1 MKKFHLHLLSTIV
14 AVFATAVV
22 FAQGTPIA
30 GEALVRLV
38 PGTSDAELTAQ
49 LNRFESDLTIDKAE
63 LISKHMNIY
72 HVFFDKNISVDL
84 AVDELWKLPVVIT
97 AQTNK
102 TIEYRTQP
110 NDPNFP
116 QQWQYVN
123 TGATGGLIGA
133 DIDADSAWSIT
144 TGGVTALGD
153 TIVVAVIDDGIDLTH
168 NDFGD
173 NLWVNRHEIPNNG
186 VDDDNNGYID
196 DYQGWNADNATD
208 DIGSGFWGGWH
219 GTPVAGIVGA
229 KGDNNIGVAGVNWNV
244 KLMII
249 VGGGGEADAIAAYSY
264 VLENRKMYNR
274 SEGDSGAFVV
284 STNASWGID
293 FGQPS
298 SAPLWCA
305 MYDTLGAYGVLS
317 CGATINGNY
326 DVDQVGDLPTAC
338 PSDYLISVTNM
349 NHNDLK
355 EVQAGYGITTIDLG
369 AFGANTYTTAL
380 MSSGGY
386 GGFGGTSGATPHVT
400 GAIALAYA
408 AACED
413 FILLSKND
421 PETALLL
428 MKDFILNGGDP
439 NTSLNGIT
447 SSGNRLNLKGMLD
460 QVEAYCVSLNQH
472 ENEINNFVL
481 YPNPNAGEFAIEW
494 ELDSDRAEVKVFNVV
509 GAVVYAE
516 TVTLN
521 SGVAK
526 LTVPNLPSGVYTV
539 QIVDSVTRQTAVS
552 QMIVE

>member
-1 MKKFHLHLLSTIV
+1 MKKYYFT
-14 AVFATAVV
+14 FASTAVALFISV
-22 FAQGTPIA
+22 LAVAQGTPIA
-30 GEALVRLV
+30 GEALVRLI
-38 PGTSDAELTAQ
+38 PGATDAELIAE
-49 LNRFESDLTIDKAE
+49 LNRQNSDLEIDEVE

-72 HVFFDKNISVDL
+72 HVHFDKSYSVEQ
-84 AVDELWKLPVVIT
+84 AVGALWELPVVLT

-102 TIEYRTQP
+102 NIEYRTQP
-110 NDPNFP
+110 NDPNFA
-116 QQWQYVN
+116 QQWQYIN
-123 TGATGGLIGA
+123 TGSTGGLAGA

-144 TGGVTALGD
+144 TGGVTTMGD

-173 NLWVNRHEIPNNG
+173 NLWVNRAEIPNNG
-186 VDDDNNGYID
+186 IDDDNNGYVD
-196 DYQGWNADNATD
+196 DYQGWNADNSTD
-208 DIGSGFWGGWH
+208 DIGGTFWGGWH

-229 KGDNNIGVAGVNWNV
+229 KGNNNIGVAGVNWNV

-249 VGGGGEADAIAAYSY
+249 VGGGAEADAIAAYSY

-274 SEGDSGAFVV
+274 TEGDSGAFVV

-298 SAPLWCA
+298 AAPLWCA

-355 EVQAGYGITTIDLG
+355 EVQAGYGVTTIDLG

-386 GGFGGTSGATPHVT
+386 GGFGGTSGATPHVA
-400 GAIALAYA
+400 GAIALAYS

-413 FILLSKND
+413 FIQLSKSD
-421 PETALLL
+421 PEAALLL
-428 MKDFILNGGDP
+428 MKDFVLNGGDP
-439 NTSLNGIT
+439 NASLNGIT

-460 QVEAYCVSLNQH
+460 EVEAYCVSLGLEDQPIS
-472 ENEINNFVL
+472 EFKI
-481 YPNPNAGEFAIEW
+481 YPNPSSGELSIELNT
-494 ELDSDRAEVKVFNVV
+494 EISRAQIEVFNMVGSLVHAEDVV
-509 GAVVYAE
+509 SNQG
-516 TVTLN
+516 TVRLDL
-521 SGVAK
+521 S
-526 LTVPNLPSGVYTV
+526 NLPTGVYTV
-539 QIVDSVTRQTAVS
+539 RISDQKTNYVGVS
-552 QMIVE
+552 RWIIE

>member
-1 MKKFHLHLLSTIV
+1 MKNQFTIWVSTVAAVLLS
-14 AVFATAVV
+14 AGAM
-22 FAQGTPIA
+22 AQGIPFP

-38 PGTSDAELTAQ
+38 PGASDTELKAEFDRRETGFQ
-49 LNRFESDLTIDKAE
+49 IDQIE

-72 HVFFDKNISVDL
+72 HVHFDADYPL
-84 AVDELWKLPVVIT
+84 ADAVEVLWELPVVIT

-102 TIEYRTQP
+102 EIEYRTQP
-110 NDPNFP
+110 NDPGFS
-116 QQWQYVN
+116 QQWQYIN
-123 TGATGGLIGA
+123 TGATGGVVGA

-144 TGGVTALGD
+144 TGGVTVLGD

-173 NLWVNRHEIPNNG
+173 NLWVNRDEIPNNG
-186 VDDDNNGYID
+186 IDDDNNGYVD
-196 DYQGWNADNATD
+196 DYQGWNADNSTD

-229 KGDNNIGVAGVNWNV
+229 KGNNNIGVAGVNWNV

-298 SAPLWCA
+298 AAPLWCA

-338 PSDYLISVTNM
+338 PSDFLISVTNM
-349 NHNDLK
+349 NHSDLK
-355 EVQAGYGITTIDLG
+355 EVQAGYGTTTIDLG

-400 GAIALAYA
+400 GAIALAYS

-413 FILLSKND
+413 FITLSRND
-421 PETALLL
+421 PETALRL
-428 MKDFILNGGDP
+428 MKDFVLNGGDP
-439 NTSLNGIT
+439 NASLNGVT
-447 SSGNRLNLKGMLD
+447 VSGNRLNLKGMLD
-460 QVEAYCVSLNQH
+460 EVEAYCVSLGS
-472 ENEINNFVL
+472 ENIAFDALNMF
-481 YPNPNAGEFAIEW
+481 PNPNAGEFTL
-494 ELDSDRAEVKVFNVV
+494 ELDGGFES
-509 GAVVYAE
+509 AVVEVYSALGAIVYSGTIE
-516 TVTLN
+516 LLN
-521 SGVAK
+521 GRAK
-526 LTVPNLPSGVYTV
+526 LDMSNLTTGIYTV
-539 QIVDSVTRQTAVS
+539 RVYSHSS
-552 QMIVE
+552 QGNWVERLIIE